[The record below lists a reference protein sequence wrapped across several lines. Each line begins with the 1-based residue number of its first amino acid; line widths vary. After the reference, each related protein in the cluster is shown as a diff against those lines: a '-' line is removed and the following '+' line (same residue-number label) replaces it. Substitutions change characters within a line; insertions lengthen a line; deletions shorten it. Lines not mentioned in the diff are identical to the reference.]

1 MPLSPSKVLELRQSA
16 VSKRLSELTMIE
28 TPDTEQR
35 AEMDVLTAEY
45 QTNAVRYQ
53 ALVIA
58 ESDQHRIETRTED
71 RQLVELEQRASL
83 GEIFDGAR
91 RGRQPSGATKELL
104 DHLGMD
110 GNFVPLS
117 MFAKGPPVEQRAAA
131 TIGDTQGNQQP
142 VVRAVFPGSVSAFLE
157 IDQPTV
163 PVGTYLIPVITTSA
177 TVHSPAE
184 GGAAAE
190 STGTYVVTTLTASRL
205 QASFR
210 WQREDAAKFMELESS
225 LRDNL
230 NESVMSALD
239 SANLNHTTDGLLG
252 TGGLTARSGDAAAE
266 ATFADHYGFLFDKD
280 TIDGEFANMAAD
292 VKILYGPD
300 GYSHAASVYRGNS
313 SDMTALAALMRDSGG
328 VMTSAHVP
336 DPSTNDQQV
345 IVRKGMRRDFSNPLW
360 MGLEIVFDDITG
372 ASTGELVIWA
382 YLMAARKLL
391 RADGFQ
397 RRVVQVA

>member
-1 MPLSPSKVLELRQSA
+1 MLPRQQLELRQSTIRQ
-16 VSKRLSELTMIE
+16 RLSELSGLDVPE
-28 TPDTEQR
+28 TEQR
-35 AEMDVLTAEY
+35 AEMDTLAAEF
-45 QTNAVRYQ
+45 QANETRMR
-53 ALVIA
+53 ALVIT
-58 ESDQHRIETRTED
+58 ETEQQRIETRTED

-91 RGRQPSGATKELL
+91 RGRQPTGATKELL

-117 MFAKGPPVEQRAAA
+117 MFAKGPQVEQRAAA
-131 TIGDTQGNQQP
+131 TITGDTQGNQQP
-142 VVRAVFPGSVSAFLE
+142 VVRDVFPGSVSAFLN

-163 PVGTYLIPVITTSA
+163 PVGTYLIPIISTSA

-184 GGAAAE
+184 GAAAAE
-190 STGTYVVTTLTASRL
+190 TTGTYVVTTLTASRL

-230 NESVMSALD
+230 NEAVMSALD
-239 SANLNHTTDGLLG
+239 GANLNHTADGLLG
-252 TGGLTARSGDAAAE
+252 TNGLTARSGDAAAE
-266 ATFADHYGFLFDKD
+266 ADFAAHCGFLFDRQ
-280 TIDGEFANMAAD
+280 TINGSYASMASD
-292 VKILYGPD
+292 VKILYGPH
-300 GYSHAASVYRGNS
+300 GYSHAASVYRGAS

>member
-1 MPLSPSKVLELRQSA
+1 MTPRQTLELRQSTIRQ
-16 VSKRLSELTMIE
+16 KLSELSGADNPE
-28 TPDTEQR
+28 AEQR
-35 AEMDVLTAEY
+35 SEMDTLTAEF
-45 QTNAVRYQ
+45 Q
-53 ALVIA
+53 ANETRMRALIVT
-58 ESDQHRIETRTED
+58 ETEQQRIETRTED

-83 GEIFDGAR
+83 GEIFEGAR
-91 RGRQPSGATKELL
+91 RNRQPTGATKEYL
-104 DHLGMD
+104 DELKMD

-117 MFAKGPPVEQRAAA
+117 MFSRAPIESRAAA
-131 TIGDTQGNQQP
+131 TITGDVQGNQQP
-142 VVRAVFPGSVSAFLE
+142 VVRAVFPGSVSAFLD
-157 IDQPTV
+157 IDQPSV
-163 PVGTYLIPVITTSA
+163 PVGTYLIPVISTSA
-177 TVHSPAE
+177 SVHSPAA

-190 STGTYVVTTLTASRL
+190 STGAYTVTTLEASRL

-230 NESVMSALD
+230 NEAVMSALD
-239 SANLNHTTDGLLG
+239 SANLNHTADGLLG
-252 TGGLTARSGDAAAE
+252 TNGLTARTGDASAE
-266 ATFADHYGFLFDKD
+266 ADFAAHYGFLFDSA
-280 TIDGEFANMAAD
+280 TIDGEFASMSSD

-313 SDMTALAALMRDSGG
+313 SDMTALAALQRDSGG

-336 DPSTNDQQV
+336 APSTNDQAV

-360 MGLEIVFDDITG
+360 MGAEIVFDDISG
-372 ASTGELVIWA
+372 ASTGALIIWI

-391 RADGFQ
+391 RADGFA

>member
-1 MPLSPSKVLELRQSA
+1 MTPHQTLELRQSTIRQ
-16 VSKRLSELTMIE
+16 RLSELSGAE
-28 TPDTEQR
+28 NPEVEER
-35 AEMDVLTAEY
+35 SEMDTLSAEF
-45 QTNAVRYQ
+45 QVNESRMR
-53 ALVIA
+53 ALVIT
-58 ESDQHRIETRTED
+58 ETEQQRIETRTED
-71 RQLVELEQRASL
+71 RQLVELEQRASI

-110 GNFVPLS
+110 GNYIPLS
-117 MFAKGPPVEQRAAA
+117 MFAMGPVEQRAAA

-142 VVRAVFPGSVSAFLE
+142 TVRAVFPGSVSEFLN
-157 IDQPTV
+157 IDKPTV

-184 GGAAAE
+184 GAAAAE
-190 STGTYVVTTLTASRL
+190 STGAFTVSTLTPSRL

-210 WQREDAAKFMELESS
+210 WQREDAAKFMELESA

-230 NESVMSALD
+230 NEAVMSALD
-239 SANLNHTTDGLLG
+239 LANLTHADGLLG
-252 TGGLTARSGDAAAE
+252 TNGLTARTGDAAAE
-266 ATFADHYGFLFDKD
+266 ADFAAHYGFLFDKE
-280 TIDGEFANMAAD
+280 TIDGSYASMASD

-313 SDMTALAALMRDSGG
+313 SDMTALGALMRDSGG

-336 DPSTNDQQV
+336 DPSTNDQAV
-345 IVRKGMRRDFSNPLW
+345 IVRKGMRRDFSCPMW
-360 MGLEIVFDDITG
+360 QGVEIVYDDITG
-372 ASTGELVIWA
+372 AAEGELVIWA
-382 YLMAARKLL
+382 YLMAALKLL